1 VVTFS
6 HHYILTTI
14 LSDPFVVPPTSIS
27 STTIMPPRMN
37 CWVGR
42 RNAAVANECGHLK
55 QVKGSREFSSEH
67 QPRPFGGG
75 ELLSRPT
82 PLVTSAYFD
91 CDDTFKAIA
100 TAMLY
105 RYEHE
110 ACSERD
116 AINATLTTTED
127 KRSFLES
134 LELRKVQIY
143 NTMDEE
149 DLELGTMTTGDCH
162 SLSFIIQQTNN
173 IFDRTLKE
181 MWRASVLL
189 ENDPMRNV
197 PLDSIEHHHHEHH
210 VEVEEEE
217 DENNALAFQKPPPSP
232 KNSRHHRTPRSVS
245 CPYSSQP
252 FNNNTNHKNNTNN
265 NPSES
270 RGARRRRF
278 FPDSFS
284 EASHNKYRTRICF
297 DWAKRVTA
305 TPVQSLQLDGMVS
318 QPSLSPPRGAA
329 TATLTYEPPSPIVEA
344 STLRRLY

>member
-1 VVTFS
+1 
-6 HHYILTTI
+6 
-14 LSDPFVVPPTSIS
+14 
-27 STTIMPPRMN
+27 MPPRMN

-55 QVKGSREFSSEH
+55 QVKGSRETSH

-82 PLVTSAYFD
+82 PLVTSTYFD

-110 ACSERD
+110 ACSERE

-149 DLELGTMTTGDCH
+149 DFELGTTMTTGDCH

-173 IFDRTLKE
+173 VFDRTLKD

-189 ENDPMRNV
+189 ENEAMCHV
-197 PLDSIEHHHHEHH
+197 PLDNNDHDQHQHHL
-210 VEVEEEE
+210 VLEEEE
-217 DENNALAFQKPPPSP
+217 EEGNIEPAFQKPPPSP

-245 CPYSSQP
+245 CPYSSRP
-252 FNNNTNHKNNTNN
+252 SNNTNHKNNNSNN
-265 NPSES
+265 ASES

-284 EASHNKYRTRICF
+284 ETSHNKYRTRICF

-305 TPVQSLQLDGMVS
+305 TPVQSLQLDGMAS
-318 QPSLSPPRGAA
+318 QPSVSSPPRG
-329 TATLTYEPPSPIVEA
+329 TATLTYEPPSPIEA